1 MSPRSTVS
9 AAPVRM
15 ILAKYLMRSDAWCE
29 RRSVIGQM
37 LGSEQTRRMS
47 NGTVG
52 NQKLWS
58 RVSDTGEMEG
68 ATAVIIHLED
78 TEPPAGRPRR
88 R

>member
-1 MSPRSTVS
+1 
-9 AAPVRM
+9 
-15 ILAKYLMRSDAWCE
+15 
-29 RRSVIGQM
+29 
-37 LGSEQTRRMS
+37 MS